1 MRRLSRT
8 VYNREEREEVGEGSV
23 KVSEE
28 VERNVRSRGREREK
42 AV

>member
-8 VYNREEREEVGEGSV
+8 VYDREEREEVGEGSV

-28 VERNVRSRGREREK
+28 VETNVRSRGREREK